1 MTMPDQGVQAVEDP
15 PACSPCSASIVQAA
29 NPDPRP
35 NPNPNPN
42 PNLNPSPNPNPNP
55 NLNPSPNPSR
65 RRRASLGLTQPGVAW
80 HGWLS
85 PDLGATRPNPSPSTT
100 RLGRRC

>member
-42 PNLNPSPNPNPNP
+42 PNLNPY
-55 NLNPSPNPSR
+55 PNPSR

>member
-1 MTMPDQGVQAVEDP
+1 MTMPDQGVQVVEDP

-42 PNLNPSPNPNPNP
+42 PNLNPY
-55 NLNPSPNPSR
+55 PNPSR

-85 PDLGATRPNPSPSTT
+85 PDRGATRPNPSPSTT